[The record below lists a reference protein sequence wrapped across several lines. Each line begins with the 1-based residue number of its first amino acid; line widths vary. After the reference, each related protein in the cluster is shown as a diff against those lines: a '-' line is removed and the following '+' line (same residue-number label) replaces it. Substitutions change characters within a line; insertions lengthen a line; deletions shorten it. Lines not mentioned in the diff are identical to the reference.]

1 MSKETVVIESLGK
14 WGPKINGEYYSFSK
28 KIQESD
34 KGKLVPGGTFDLDI
48 WTAESGKKYINSVV
62 GTVSTGTPKVVVA
75 MRKEIDALS
84 KANAESF
91 KKSVTP
97 KAASSETMT
106 KAEWSAKDRSQLIGG
121 LSHDAAT
128 LVAASVTA
136 NVPLEDVLAQFG
148 TALKALLEVRESVK

>member
-48 WTAESGKKYINSVV
+48 WTAESGKKYINAVV
-62 GTVSTGTPKVVVA
+62 SSAVAVAEKPVAKATSPEVKAFVAKV
-75 MRKEIDALS
+75 
-84 KANAESF
+84 KAQ
-91 KKSVTP
+91 
-97 KAASSETMT
+97 ASEAKSETMT

-136 NVPLEDVLAQFG
+136 NVPLEQVLEQFG
-148 TALKALLEVRESVK
+148 TALTALLKVRETVK